1 MNIEFLKDLN
11 PAQLEAVKTVEGPT
25 LVLAGAGSGKT
36 KVLTYRVAYLV
47 SIGVPFH
54 NILCLTFTN
63 KAANEMRSRIENMLS
78 LDAEKP
84 KRHLNWIGT
93 FHSLF
98 GKILRIEAEKLGYSS
113 NFTIY
118 DEEDSLKSIRQILRE
133 SNFSEEVFAPAAI
146 RWKISKMKNSLV
158 LPPQFAQMAKS
169 RLEQVTADVYT
180 AYDARLKKNN
190 AMDFDDLLIKPILLL
205 NHDHDTLSKYQDK
218 FRFVLVDEYQDT
230 NRAQYVLLKLL
241 AEKHRNICVV
251 GDDSQSIYSWRGAD
265 IQNILDFQTDY
276 PKCKTFRLEQN
287 YRSTGKI
294 LKAANSVIVHN
305 QRKLD
310 KELWTENLEG
320 EVLTEMECETDRD
333 EGYKIVQ
340 KIRNESIKDK
350 LQLKDFVVLFRT
362 NYQSR
367 SLEEAF
373 NRGGIPYTIV
383 GGVAFY
389 KRKEIKDLLAYL
401 KLILNPSDNESFLR
415 IINFPARGIGDVTIE
430 YLRDFASQNG
440 NGLLETLGRIDEIVE
455 IQPRQRNQL
464 KMFGKLITKYAVLKD
479 ELSVNEL
486 TRSLT
491 DEIGIIRSLKEEVS
505 PEAQNRMENI
515 QEFLAGIAEFQNE
528 NPEGTLQD
536 FLAEV
541 SLVADVDRWD
551 TKRNSVTLMT
561 VHAAKGLEFPVVFVS
576 GLEEGLFPL
585 SSKEDDELEEER
597 RLFYVAITRAKRKVY
612 LSHARERF
620 RYGKVSF
627 QTSSRFLS
635 EIKSGLVEQENGS
648 EGSRPKNQRTRSGNA
663 IISGALVDSLFPS
676 LNHTTPAEPSR
687 GAMLRNTGTGDAG
700 YTRETNIPPHF
711 KVGSI
716 VEHQFF
722 GEGRV
727 VELTGKGD
735 NERVVVL
742 FAANQKKQSHG
753 TIRESQVGKITIQ
766 PPVAPWSMMILAI

>member
-1 MNIEFLKDLN
+1 MRTNFLSDLN
-11 PAQLEAVKTVEGPT
+11 PAQLEAVNSVEGPE

-47 SIGVPFH
+47 STGVPFH
-54 NILCLTFTN
+54 NVLCLTFTN
-63 KAANEMRSRIENMLS
+63 KAANEMRTRIEKML
-78 LDAEKP
+78 DTDDEKSP
-84 KRHLNWIGT
+84 RYNGWIGT

-98 GKILRIEAEKLGYSS
+98 GKILRMEADKLGYSP

-118 DEEDSLKSIRQILRE
+118 DEEDSLKTIKQIIRE
-133 SNFSEEVFAPAAI
+133 KNYSEEVFPPAGI
-146 RWKISKMKNSLV
+146 RWQISKMKNGIV
-158 LPPQFAQMAKS
+158 LPSQFAQSAKS
-169 RLEQVTADVYT
+169 RMEQVTAEVYA
-180 AYDARLKKNN
+180 AYDSILKKNN
-190 AMDFDDLLIKPILLL
+190 AMDFDDLLIKPILLF
-205 NHDHDTLSKYQDK
+205 NHDHGVLEKYQNK
-218 FRFVLVDEYQDT
+218 FRFILVDEYQDT
-230 NRAQYVLLKLL
+230 NRAQYILLKLL
-241 AEKHRNICVV
+241 AEKHKNVCVV

-265 IQNILDFQTDY
+265 VQNILDFQTDY
-276 PKCKTFRLEQN
+276 PKCKVFRLEQN

-294 LKAANSVIVHN
+294 LAAANSVIVHN
-305 QRKLD
+305 RKKLD
-310 KELWTENLEG
+310 KELWTENHEG
-320 EVLTEMECETDRD
+320 ELLTEIESETDRD

-340 KIRNESIKDK
+340 KIRDESIKNK

-367 SLEEAF
+367 ALEEAF

-401 KLILNPSDNESFLR
+401 KLILNPLDNESFLR
-415 IINFPARGIGDVTIE
+415 VVNFPARGIGDVTIE
-430 YLRDFASQNG
+430 YLRDFASKNDSS
-440 NGLLETLGRIDEIVE
+440 LLNILSRIDEIVE
-455 IQPRQRNQL
+455 IQPRQRAQL
-464 KMFGKLITKYAVLKD
+464 ELFGRFMTKYSHLKD

-491 DEIGIIRSLKEEVS
+491 DEIRVIRTLKDEAT
-505 PEAQNRMENI
+505 PESQNRMENI

-528 NPEGTLQD
+528 NPDGTLQD

-561 VHAAKGLEFPVVFVS
+561 IHAAKGLEFPVVFVS

-597 RLFYVAITRAKRKVY
+597 RLFYVAITRAEKKVY
-612 LSHARERF
+612 LSYARQRYRF
-620 RYGKVSF
+620 GKISY

-635 EIKSGLVEQENGS
+635 EIRPDLVERDRAIQPSKLKSQSRDIERDLVSGKRSRITPSGELRSESYLGS
-648 EGSRPKNQRTRSGNA
+648 
-663 IISGALVDSLFPS
+663 IFPS
-676 LNHTTPAEPSR
+676 LDHANLDRVDDAKERQALQP
-687 GAMLRNTGTGDAG
+687 LR
-700 YTRETNIPPHF
+700 
-711 KVGSI
+711 VGSI

-722 GEGRV
+722 GEGEV
-727 VELTGKGD
+727 VEIMGKGD

-742 FAANQKKQSHG
+742 FKANQKKQLMVRYANLR
-753 TIRESQVGKITIQ
+753 IVK
-766 PPVAPWSMMILAI
+766 

>member
-1 MNIEFLKDLN
+1 MNKDFLKDLN
-11 PAQLEAVKTVEGPT
+11 PPQLEAVKSVEGPE

-63 KAANEMRSRIENMLS
+63 KAASEMRSRIEDMLDLKDGRS
-78 LDAEKP
+78 N
-84 KRHLNWIGT
+84 RFNGWIGT

-98 GKILRIEAEKLGYSS
+98 GRILRMEAEKLGYTS

-118 DEEDSLKSIRQILRE
+118 DEEDSLKTIKQILRE
-133 SNFSEEVFAPAAI
+133 QNLSEEVFPPAGI
-146 RWKISKMKNSLV
+146 RWQISKLKNRLV
-158 LPPQFAQMAKS
+158 LASQFEQSAKS
-169 RLEQVTADVYT
+169 RLEQVTAQVYA
-180 AYDARLKKNN
+180 AYDNRLKQNN
-190 AMDFDDLLIKPILLL
+190 AMDFDDLLIKPILLFNRDRTAL
-205 NHDHDTLSKYQDK
+205 ERYQNK
-218 FRFVLVDEYQDT
+218 FRFILVDEYQDT
-230 NRAQYVLLKLL
+230 NRAQYILLKLL
-241 AEKHRNICVV
+241 AEKHRNLCVV
-251 GDDSQSIYSWRGAD
+251 GDDAQSIYSWRGAEL
-265 IQNILDFQTDY
+265 QNILDFQTDY
-276 PKCKTFRLEQN
+276 PNCKVFRLEQN

-305 QRKLD
+305 KRKLD
-310 KELWTENLEG
+310 KELWTKNFEG
-320 EVLTEMECETDRD
+320 ELLTVLECESDRD
-333 EGYKIVQ
+333 ESYKIVQ
-340 KIRNESIKDK
+340 KIRDESIKGK

-367 SLEEAF
+367 ALEEAF
-373 NRGGIPYTIV
+373 NRGGIPYVIV

-401 KLILNPSDNESFLR
+401 KLILNPLDDESFLR
-415 IINFPARGIGDVTIE
+415 IVNFPARGIGDVTID
-430 YLRDFASQNG
+430 YVRSFASRQHIS
-440 NGLLETLGRIDEIVE
+440 LLQVLEQLEEIKE

-464 KMFGKLITKYAVLKD
+464 KQFGNLVRKYSKLKD
-479 ELSVNEL
+479 ELSVSEL

-491 DEIGIIRSLKEEVS
+491 DEIQSIRQLKEEGTVES
-505 PEAQNRMENI
+505 QNRMENI

-585 SSKEDDELEEER
+585 SSKEQDELEEER

-612 LSHARERF
+612 LSYSKQRYRF
-620 RYGKVSF
+620 GKLSF
-627 QTSSRFLS
+627 QVPSRFIS
-635 EIKSGLVEQENGS
+635 EIESELLEQEHSGRLS
-648 EGSRPKNQRTRSGNA
+648 PQRTLWESSTSFN
-663 IISGALVDSLFPS
+663 SLLPS
-676 LNHTTPAEPSR
+676 LKHLEQISDEEQIESSEEKKSR
-687 GAMLRNTGTGDAG
+687 VSGRL
-700 YTRETNIPPHF
+700 
-711 KVGSI
+711 KVGS
-716 VEHQFF
+716 VVQHQFF
-722 GEGRV
+722 GEGKII
-727 VELTGKGD
+727 EMSGKGD

-742 FAANQKKQSHG
+742 FGANQKKALMVRYANLR
-753 TIRESQVGKITIQ
+753 IVK
-766 PPVAPWSMMILAI
+766 